1 MLLPLHPLPLS
12 PESPER
18 GRSTWYPIPISGCA
32 QPCLKWKGWLIFNF
46 SSSASGLN
54 ECWLIRSWQNGTI
67 SMTTNPHLRSP
78 QAQPTPSYSKSMR
91 LTQFPGDSQQSQL
104 YQAASSTGWTCL
116 GVEPTTSG
124 NQSIACGHCEAQCGP
139 QIPCIF
145 LMAWIS
151 SLRWLSDSEM
161 GVWTTAWGA
170 KADGSTWLR
179 SLQSLDS

>member
-1 MLLPLHPLPLS
+1 MRSWVSAPSPHPLPLS

-67 SMTTNPHLRSP
+67 SMTTNPHSRSP

-91 LTQFPGDSQQSQL
+91 LTQFPGDSLQSRL
-104 YQAASSTGWTCL
+104 YQAASSTGWMRL

-124 NQSIACGHCEAQCGP
+124 NQSIAYGHCE
-139 QIPCIF
+139 
-145 LMAWIS
+145 
-151 SLRWLSDSEM
+151 RLS
-161 GVWTTAWGA
+161 VV
-170 KADGSTWLR
+170 LR
-179 SLQSLDS
+179 SPAFSSWPGSPHCADCLILKWKCEQQREVQRQMEAHG